1 MSRSDPLVL
10 VRDCTCGT
18 GEEVWMR
25 EAGDVVEIGDV
36 GDNDRGLRPRV
47 LVEDNCD
54 IFSYLEEA

>member
-1 MSRSDPLVL
+1 
-10 VRDCTCGT
+10 
-18 GEEVWMR
+18 MR

-47 LVEDNCD
+47 LLESSLCAWLVEDNCD